1 LGISLVIA
9 RASSEGTARRTERW
23 ARRFSVAT
31 LLVLALGFGFP
42 ELVVWAENGRWWL
55 ESQAIKVGGGFAAAA
70 SLLTGLVAQV
80 APYLRSGRRG
90 SPAGSPAPS
99 GLCW

>member
-31 LLVLALGFGFP
+31 LLVLSLGFGFP

-90 SPAGSPAPS
+90 SPAGSRAPS